1 MALANWGQLVT
12 PFCRTRWGKRH
23 DVVLARR
30 QLDDPWLMGDGI
42 VLRSGAGW
50 YFTPASGYLGMVC
63 YPNERHLGN
72 GVSALVFFFFSY
84 LNQLSTERKGGRSGG
99 RAASRDAVPTLGL
112 VRDFDRVQLVG
123 CSGGLSLAE

>member
-30 QLDDPWLMGDGI
+30 QLDDPCLMGDGI

-63 YPNERHLGN
+63 YPNKRHLGN
-72 GVSALVFFFFSY
+72 G
-84 LNQLSTERKGGRSGG
+84 LNARGNRTIW
-99 RAASRDAVPTLGL
+99 
-112 VRDFDRVQLVG
+112 
-123 CSGGLSLAE
+123 